1 MNDNEWGT
9 LYLVP
14 TPIGNLEDMTY
25 RSVRILGEVDA
36 IAAEDTRH
44 TGILLKH
51 FDIKKPLISYHEHNK
66 EEKGA
71 YILELL
77 LEGQSIA
84 CVSDAGMPAI
94 SDPGA
99 DLVTKAIEEGITVVP
114 LPGANAE
121 LTALIAS
128 GLDTKS
134 FTFVG
139 FLPKRGKHRIEELKR
154 LSQVMGTLLFYEA
167 PHRLQEVLQDMYEV
181 FGNRSITVVREL
193 TKKFETFV
201 RTDLE
206 SLIKD
211 LEQLTYKGEFVLIVG
226 GADTVES
233 DTSEVLDE
241 PVSYE
246 DAVQALVDTGVPKKE
261 AIRQVAKRFN
271 VSRRD
276 VYNIVER

>member
-1 MNDNEWGT
+1 MSDNRQGT

-25 RSVRILGEVDA
+25 RAVRILGEVDA

-51 FDIKKPLISYHEHNK
+51 FDIRKPLISYHEHNK

-71 YILELL
+71 YIIAMLS
-77 LEGQSIA
+77 EGRSVA

-99 DLVTKAIEEGITVVP
+99 DLAVKAISEGITVVP
-114 LPGANAE
+114 LPGPNAA

-128 GLDTKS
+128 GLDTRQ

-139 FLPKRGKHRIEELKR
+139 FLPKREKHRGEVLRE
-154 LSQVMGTLLFYEA
+154 LSQVKGTLLFYEA
-167 PHRLQEVLQDMYEV
+167 PHRLQEVLQDMYDA
-181 FGNRSITVVREL
+181 FGNRSITVAREL

-201 RTDLE
+201 RTDLQSFVE
-206 SLIKD
+206 N
-211 LEQLTYKGEFVLIVG
+211 LEQLTYKGEFVLVVS
-226 GADTVES
+226 GADTVETEAADIS
-233 DTSEVLDE
+233 DA
-241 PVSYE
+241 PMSYA
-246 DAVQALVDTGVPKKE
+246 DAVKELIGEGVPKKE

>member
-1 MNDNEWGT
+1 M
-9 LYLVP
+9 
-14 TPIGNLEDMTY
+14 
-25 RSVRILGEVDA
+25 
-36 IAAEDTRH
+36 
-44 TGILLKH
+44 
-51 FDIKKPLISYHEHNK
+51 
-66 EEKGA
+66 
-71 YILELL
+71 
-77 LEGQSIA
+77 
-84 CVSDAGMPAI
+84 
-94 SDPGA
+94 
-99 DLVTKAIEEGITVVP
+99 
-114 LPGANAE
+114 
-121 LTALIAS
+121 
-128 GLDTKS
+128 
-134 FTFVG
+134 
-139 FLPKRGKHRIEELKR
+139 PKRGKHRIEELKR

-181 FGNRSITVVREL
+181 FGNRSITVAREL

-206 SLIKD
+206 NLVKN
-211 LEQLTYKGEFVLIVG
+211 LEQLTYKGEFVLIVS

>member
-1 MNDNEWGT
+1 MNDNEWGI

-25 RSVRILGEVDA
+25 RAVRILGEVDA

-71 YILELL
+71 YIIELL

-99 DLVTKAIEEGITVVP
+99 DLVTKAIEGITVVP
-114 LPGANAE
+114 LPGANAA

-134 FTFVG
+134 FAFAG
-139 FLPKRGKHRIEELKR
+139 FLPKRGKHRVEELQR
-154 LSQVMGTLLFYEA
+154 LSQVTGTLMFYEA
-167 PHRLQEVLQDMYEV
+167 PHRLQEVLQDMYEA
-181 FGNRSITVVREL
+181 FGNRSITVAREL

-206 SLIKD
+206 SLVND
-211 LEQLTYKGEFVLIVG
+211 LEQLTYKGEFVLIVS

-233 DTSEVLDE
+233 DASAVSDE
-241 PVSYE
+241 PVSYV
-246 DAVQALVDTGVPKKE
+246 DAVQALVETGIPKKE

>member
-1 MNDNEWGT
+1 MNDNEWGA

-99 DLVTKAIEEGITVVP
+99 DLVTKAIEEGIAVVP
-114 LPGANAE
+114 LPGANAA

-134 FTFVG
+134 FTFAG

-154 LSQVMGTLLFYEA
+154 LSQVTGTLLFYEA

-181 FGNRSITVVREL
+181 FGNRSITVAREL

-206 SLIKD
+206 SL
-211 LEQLTYKGEFVLIVG
+211 
-226 GADTVES
+226 
-233 DTSEVLDE
+233 
-241 PVSYE
+241 
-246 DAVQALVDTGVPKKE
+246 
-261 AIRQVAKRFN
+261 
-271 VSRRD
+271 
-276 VYNIVER
+276 

>member
-1 MNDNEWGT
+1 M
-9 LYLVP
+9 P

-25 RSVRILGEVDA
+25 RAVRILGEVDA

-44 TGILLKH
+44 TGILLKT
-51 FDIKKPLISYHEHNK
+51 FLTLRSLLISYHEHNK
-66 EEKGA
+66 DEKGA
-71 YILELL
+71 YIIELL

-114 LPGANAE
+114 LPGANAA

-134 FTFVG
+134 FAFAG
-139 FLPKRGKHRIEELKR
+139 FLPKRGKHRVEELQR
-154 LSQVMGTLLFYEA
+154 LSQVTGTLMFYEA
-167 PHRLQEVLQDMYEV
+167 PHRLQEVLQDMYEA
-181 FGNRSITVVREL
+181 FGNRSITVAREL

-206 SLIKD
+206 SLVND

-226 GADTVES
+226 GAETVES
-233 DTSEVLDE
+233 DTSEVSDE
-241 PVSYE
+241 PVSYVN
-246 DAVQALVDTGVPKKE
+246 AVQALVETGIPKKE

>member
-1 MNDNEWGT
+1 M
-9 LYLVP
+9 
-14 TPIGNLEDMTY
+14 
-25 RSVRILGEVDA
+25 
-36 IAAEDTRH
+36 
-44 TGILLKH
+44 
-51 FDIKKPLISYHEHNK
+51 ISYHEHNK

-71 YILELL
+71 YIIELL

-114 LPGANAE
+114 LPGANAA

-134 FTFVG
+134 FAFAG
-139 FLPKRGKHRIEELKR
+139 FLPKRGKHRVEELQR
-154 LSQVMGTLLFYEA
+154 LSQVTGTLMFYEA
-167 PHRLQEVLQDMYEV
+167 PHRLQEVLQDMYEA
-181 FGNRSITVVREL
+181 FGNRSITVAREL

-206 SLIKD
+206 SLVND

-233 DTSEVLDE
+233 DASAVSDE
-241 PVSYE
+241 PVSYV
-246 DAVQALVDTGVPKKE
+246 DAVQALVETGIPKKE

>member
-1 MNDNEWGT
+1 MNDNKWGT
-9 LYLVP
+9 LFLVP

-25 RSVRILGEVDA
+25 RAVRILGEVDA

-66 EEKGA
+66 EKGT
-71 YILELL
+71 YIIELL
-77 LEGQSIA
+77 LEGQSVA

-99 DLVTKAIEEGITVVP
+99 DLVIKAIEEGITVVP
-114 LPGANAE
+114 LPGANAA

-134 FTFVG
+134 FTFAG
-139 FLPKRGKHRIEELKR
+139 FLPKRGKHRVEELQR
-154 LSQVMGTLLFYEA
+154 LSQVTSTLLFYEA
-167 PHRLQEVLQDMYEV
+167 PHRLQEVLEDMYEA
-181 FGNRSITVVREL
+181 FGNRSITVTREL

-206 SLIKD
+206 SLVKNF
-211 LEQLTYKGEFVLIVG
+211 EQLTYKGEFVLIVG

-233 DTSEVLDE
+233 DTSEVVDE
-241 PVSYE
+241 PVSYV
-246 DAVQALVDTGVPKKE
+246 DAVQALVDTGIPKKE